1 VDQAHAIA
9 AASAAIDAARGDI
22 VATLRALIAVPSVNP
37 NYPHF
42 EGVPVGSGTGETAAQ
57 AVLRGVYEAAGCE
70 IDQFEAVAG
79 RANLV
84 GVRRGTG
91 GADARSLI
99 FNGHVDTVA
108 PGGPDHWSSGDP
120 FDGRVDGNLLYGLGA
135 SDQKSGLV
143 AQAWAVR
150 ALASA
155 GVPLRGDLIVESVV
169 GEELMEHRAGVTATI
184 ERGYRA
190 DAAIVSEPTSFS
202 GAPTLAPCSGGGTA
216 LTLRIDGLTAHSC
229 ARGNH
234 IWPGGSGERHAV
246 NAIEKAFIVTQ
257 ALRRLEEEW
266 GRTRSHPLF
275 PPGYFT
281 IGPDTFVGTL
291 HGQTL
296 SWAVANQAHL
306 EYLVMYEPTR
316 TQADVRAEIE
326 AYLERVY
333 DSDTWLREHRPVMDW
348 PHTWPPYD
356 TPVGHPIV
364 STVQGAHAA
373 ALGSPVEV
381 AGFAAVDDA
390 TYFEAA
396 GIPAVTYG
404 PGSILTCHCFD
415 EHVPIAD
422 VVRAAKVYA
431 ATAVQWCGVE

>member
-1 VDQAHAIA
+1 VNKVDAIR
-9 AASAAIDAARGDI
+9 AASAAIDAAESQV
-22 VATLRALIAVPSVNP
+22 VATLQALIAIPSINP
-37 NYPHF
+37 NYPQF
-42 EGVPVGSGTGETAAQ
+42 DGVPSGSATGETAAQ
-57 AVLRGVYEAAGCE
+57 AVLRPVYEAAGCE

-91 GADARSLI
+91 GSGARSLI

-108 PGGPDHWSSGDP
+108 PGPPDRWASGNP
-120 FDGRVDGNLLYGLGA
+120 FDGRIADGLLFGLGA

-143 AQAWAVR
+143 AQAWAAR
-150 ALASA
+150 ALQSA
-155 GVPLRGDLIVESVV
+155 GIRLTGDLLVESVV
-169 GEELMEHRAGVTATI
+169 GEEMMEHESGVTATI
-184 ERGYRA
+184 RRGHRA
-190 DAAIVSEPTSFS
+190 DAAVVSEPTSFS
-202 GAPTLAPCSGGGTA
+202 GAPTLAPCSGGGTVF
-216 LTLRIDGLTAHSC
+216 TLRIQGLTAHSC

-234 IWPGGSGERHAV
+234 IWPGGTGERHAV
-246 NAIEKAFIVTQ
+246 NAIEKAFVVTQ

-266 GRTRSHPLF
+266 GRTRTHPLF

-281 IGPDTFVGTL
+281 IGPDTFAGTL

-296 SWAVANQAHL
+296 SWAVANEASL

-316 TQADVRAEIE
+316 TQADVRSEIE
-326 AYLERVY
+326 TYLGRVY
-333 DSDTWLREHRPVMDW
+333 ETDTWLREHRPTIEW

-356 TPVGHPIV
+356 TAVDHPIV
-364 STVQGAHAA
+364 DAVRSAHQASLAA
-373 ALGSPVEV
+373 PVEV

-390 TYFEAA
+390 TFFERA

-422 VVRAAKVYA
+422 VIRAAKVYA
-431 ATAVQWCGVE
+431 ATAIQWCGVE